1 MAQEEDAQAQ
11 TQEITQKY
19 EGTEEEIEGVPY
31 ERNHNFTGTTRADG
45 QRT

>member
-19 EGTEEEIEGVPY
+19 ACTEEEIKGAPY
-31 ERNHNFTGTTRADG
+31 EGNHNFTGTTRAD
-45 QRT
+45 